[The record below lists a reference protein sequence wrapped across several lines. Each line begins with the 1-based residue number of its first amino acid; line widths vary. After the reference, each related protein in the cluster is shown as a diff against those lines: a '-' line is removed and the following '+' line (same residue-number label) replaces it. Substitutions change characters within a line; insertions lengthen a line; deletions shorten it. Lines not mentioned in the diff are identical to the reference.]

1 MQLPQ
6 LEQITPAKAEQYL
19 NRNKANRKLR
29 EGIAERYA
37 HDMKTGHWTECP
49 VPISFY
55 EDGDI
60 ADGQHRLFAI
70 VESEKTITFL
80 VLHGLSREAGLNID
94 TGLSRTIVDNARI
107 SGLDDGLSNSLVALA
122 PFYHAGKPNK
132 GNDKGGALS
141 NADKLAL
148 IARYRAVLDWAI
160 ANGPTGKGLRNS
172 PILAAVARA
181 YANGRDPERLRAFA
195 VVLSKGFANGPEDSA
210 AIALRN
216 YIIGRDRR
224 LAAQEGRDLFMK
236 TMNAIHYFVRRRQLN
251 LIKVVR
257 EEIYPL
263 KKRA

>member
-1 MQLPQ
+1 MQEPK
-6 LEQITPAKAEQYL
+6 LEHITPAKAEQYL

-29 EGIAERYA
+29 EGVAEKYA
-37 HDMKTGHWTECP
+37 HDMKTGHWTDCP

-70 VESEKTITFL
+70 VESDKTIPFL
-80 VLHGLSREAGLNID
+80 VLRGLSREAGLNID
-94 TGLSRTIVDNARI
+94 TGLTRTIVDNARI
-107 SGLDDGLSNSLVALA
+107 SGLDEGLSNNLVALA
-122 PFYHAGKPNK
+122 PFYHFGSAPKSP
-132 GNDKGGALS
+132 LS
-141 NADKLAL
+141 NADKLML
-148 IARYRAVLDWAI
+148 INTYRATLDWAI
-160 ANGPTGKGLRNS
+160 ANGPVGKGLRNS
-172 PILAAVARA
+172 PILAAISRA
-181 YANGRDPERLRAFA
+181 KAHGVDEERLKAFG

-224 LAAQEGRDLFMK
+224 LAATEGHDLFLK

-251 LIKVVR
+251 VIKTVG

-263 KKRA
+263 KKVKK